1 MSHKAKRQAQAQA
14 KLEAMLL
21 AGDASGDGSEVN
33 REFWQ
38 MLKTEIIRKSD
49 ENPQ

>member
-1 MSHKAKRQAQAQA
+1 MRYKAKRQAQA

>member
-1 MSHKAKRQAQAQA
+1 MRYKAKRQAQA
-14 KLEAMLL
+14 KLKAMLL

-38 MLKTEIIRKSD
+38 MLKAEIIRKSD